1 MPSKS
6 ILGLN
11 KFNNKEIK
19 VKLCGGR
26 EVIGILRGFD
36 AVTNLVLDETVEY
49 MFDKDEFLSCP
60 DQKRR
65 LGLLVIRGASVL
77 MICPSDGSEVIENPY
92 CSP

>member
-1 MPSKS
+1 MVPLAKYYLSFNIEMSSKS

-49 MFDKDEFLSCP
+49 MFG
-60 DQKRR
+60 R
-65 LGLLVIRGASVL
+65 LLILFV
-77 MICPSDGSEVIENPY
+77 
-92 CSP
+92 